1 MIGNSRWLRLPTID
15 MSEKLQL
22 SLPSGRSVPRHIAI
36 IMDGNNRWAKKHG
49 KGSLAGHR
57 AGVDSVRSVVQGCAE
72 LGVEVLTLF
81 AFSSENWQRPP
92 LEVKGLMELFALAL
106 DREVKKL
113 HKHNIQL
120 RIIGDKSGFSRSLQ
134 KKIDKAEQL
143 TASNTGLIINI
154 AANYG
159 GRWDI
164 VQAAQR
170 FAQGCVDGRFTPDQ
184 LDVELLGEMVCL
196 SDQPAP
202 DLCIRTAGEQ
212 RISNFLIWQ
221 MAYSEYFFS
230 DLLWPDF
237 DKYALG
243 AAIQSYATRERRF
256 GKTSEQIEAENA

>member
-1 MIGNSRWLRLPTID
+1 

-22 SLPSGRSVPRHIAI
+22 SLPAGKAVPRHIAI

-49 KGSLAGHR
+49 KGSLSGHR

-113 HKHNIQL
+113 HKHNIRL
-120 RIIGDKSGFSRSLQ
+120 RVIGDKSRFSSSLQ
-134 KKIDKAEQL
+134 KKIAKAEQL
-143 TASNTGLIINI
+143 TSENTGLIVNV

-164 VQAAQR
+164 TQAAQQ
-170 FAQGCVDGRFTPDQ
+170 FARDCVAGLAKPED
-184 LDVELLGEMVCL
+184 LDESMLGSMISL

-212 RISNFLIWQ
+212 RVSNFLIWQ

-243 AAIQSYATRERRF
+243 AAIQSYLTRERRF
-256 GKTSEQIEAENA
+256 GKTSEQLEAENA

>member
-1 MIGNSRWLRLPTID
+1 

-22 SLPSGRSVPRHIAI
+22 SLPAGKSVPRHIAL

-92 LEVKGLMELFALAL
+92 LEVKGLMELFAFAL

-113 HKHNIQL
+113 HKHNIRL
-120 RIIGDKSGFSRSLQ
+120 HVIGDRSRFSQTLQ
-134 KKIDKAEQL
+134 KKISKAEQM
-143 TASNTGLIINI
+143 TAENTGLIVNV

-164 VQAAQR
+164 VEAAKC
-170 FAQGCVDGRFTPDQ
+170 FAQGCLDGQYTPDQ
-184 LDVELLGEMVCL
+184 LDADLLGSMISL

-256 GKTSEQIEAENA
+256 GKTSEQLEADDA